1 MHARAA
7 ILRDNDPNFHIE
19 NIEIGPLNDDEVLV
33 EVAGVG
39 ICHTDELFRSNVYPF
54 PRPCILGHEGSGRVL
69 EIGRAVRG
77 LETGDHVVLSVM
89 FCGHCRR
96 CQQGQ
101 HYICENIYEANFGGR
116 GDGTNAI
123 TSNGE
128 CIHAHFDGQSSFS
141 SVSVANAK
149 NTIRVRNDAPLEIL
163 GPLGCGFRTGL
174 GALINTFDPKAGESI
189 VVFGAGSVGLSAILA
204 AALMGCHPIV
214 AVDPNE
220 ARRRVA
226 LDIGATHVFDS
237 AEDEIPSKVRDLT
250 RGGTNYA
257 LDTTGIPSVI
267 RAALESTG
275 VAGFL
280 GVLGGSPLG
289 TELVLDAN
297 HILFG
302 SRRIQGIQMGD
313 AVGST
318 FIPDMVDLLM
328 AGKLPLERLVSRY
341 PFEQINKAFEDT
353 KDGKCVKAVLTFG

>member
-1 MHARAA
+1 MQARAA
-7 ILRDNDPNFHIE
+7 ILRENDPTFHIE
-19 NIEIGPLNDDEVLV
+19 DVEIGPLNDDEILV
-33 EVAGVG
+33 EMVGAG

-69 EIGRAVRG
+69 ETGSAVTG
-77 LETGDHVVLSVM
+77 LDAGDHVVLSVM

-123 TSNGE
+123 TRNGE
-128 CIHAHFDGQSSFS
+128 CIHAHFDGQSSFCS
-141 SVSVANAK
+141 IAVTNAK
-149 NTIRVRNDAPLEIL
+149 NTIRVCKDAPLEIL

-189 VVFGAGSVGLSAILA
+189 VVFGAGSVGLSAVLA
-204 AALMGCHPIV
+204 ARLMGCHPII
-214 AVDPNE
+214 AVEPNE
-220 ARRRVA
+220 SRRSVA
-226 LDIGATHVFDS
+226 LEIGATHVFDS
-237 AEDEIPSKVRDLT
+237 AEDDIPARICDLT

-257 LDTTGIPSVI
+257 LDTTGMPSVI

-275 VAGFL
+275 AAGFL
-280 GVLGGSPLG
+280 GILGGSPLG

-313 AVGST
+313 AVGAT
-318 FIPDMVDLLM
+318 FIPDMVELLM
-328 AGKLPLERLVSRY
+328 AGRLPLDKLVTRY
-341 PFEQINKAFEDT
+341 PFEQINQAFEDT
-353 KDGKCVKAVLTFG
+353 KTGKCVKAVLTFD